1 MLKAGKL
8 ILALA
13 VGGAAFVGGC
23 KDDTN
28 KSNTGAPAG
37 AEPSGRPSATQPA
50 EEPTTSPM
58 PMPGTTQPTGAGSSG
73 TEAK

>member
-8 ILALA
+8 VLALA
-13 VGGAAFVGGC
+13 VAGAAVVGGC

-28 KSNTGAPAG
+28 KSNTGAPSG
-37 AEPSGRPSATQPA
+37 TEPSGRPSATQPA

-58 PMPGTTQPTGAGSSG
+58 PMPGTTQPTGTGSTG
-73 TEAK
+73 TDTK